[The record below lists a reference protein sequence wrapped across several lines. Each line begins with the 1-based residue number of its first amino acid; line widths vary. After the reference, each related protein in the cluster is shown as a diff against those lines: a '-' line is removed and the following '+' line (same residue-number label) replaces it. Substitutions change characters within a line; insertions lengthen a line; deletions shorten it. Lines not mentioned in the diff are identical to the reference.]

1 MQNYSKL
8 AEEDGYIKNQYISL
22 RKTRTAILLKIALV
36 VVPLA
41 LFLIFYAGLILSTP
55 SPEKWQQKDI
65 TFSDISREYVM
76 RSSPYF
82 LNTTDEGSFIL
93 PLGTEEIEALTQQ
106 LTPNQQYHIIY
117 TENIFFRITQS
128 LSYGDS
134 ELVLLDE
141 SVSEWEKERKE
152 LYIFSV
158 IIFFLM
164 SVGSI
169 LIYNLWCKRERQQ
182 IKKIKSK
189 ITDRLNRNKK

>member
-8 AEEDGYIKNQYISL
+8 AEEDGYIKNQYIAL
-22 RKTRTAILLKIALV
+22 KKVRTVILLKISCV
-36 VVPLA
+36 VVPLG
-41 LFLIFYAGLILSTP
+41 LILIILAGLILCTP
-55 SPEKWQQKDI
+55 SPDKWQHKDI

-76 RSSPYF
+76 RNSPYF

-93 PLGTEEIEALTQQ
+93 PLGTEEIEALTQP

-158 IIFFLM
+158 IIFVLM